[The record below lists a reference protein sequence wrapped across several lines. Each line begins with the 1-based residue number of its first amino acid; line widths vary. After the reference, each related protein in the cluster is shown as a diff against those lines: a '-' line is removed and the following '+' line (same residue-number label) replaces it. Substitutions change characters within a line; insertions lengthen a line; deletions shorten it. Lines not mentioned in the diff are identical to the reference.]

1 MPTLKKKKKV
11 DKEEEEIGVMNFE
24 TKKKAMEIRLQ
35 KLIDF
40 SDKIK

>member
-1 MPTLKKKKKV
+1 
-11 DKEEEEIGVMNFE
+11 MNFE

-40 SDKIK
+40 SDKIKWLSCSFSY